1 MYAVVETGGKQ
12 YKVAPGEELRVE
24 KLDAQKGEAVV
35 LDRVILLTDDAG
47 NSRVGTPV
55 IEGAAVHAKVVA
67 QGRTRKIIVF
77 KYKKRKRYRVK
88 TGHRQCF
95 TLLRVDSISS

>member
-12 YKVAPGEELRVE
+12 YKVAPGEQLRVE
-24 KLDAQKGEAVV
+24 KLDAQKGESVV

-47 NSRVGTPV
+47 NARVGTPV
-55 IEGAAVHAKVVA
+55 VEGAAVHTKVIS
-67 QGRTRKIIVF
+67 QGRTRKIVVF